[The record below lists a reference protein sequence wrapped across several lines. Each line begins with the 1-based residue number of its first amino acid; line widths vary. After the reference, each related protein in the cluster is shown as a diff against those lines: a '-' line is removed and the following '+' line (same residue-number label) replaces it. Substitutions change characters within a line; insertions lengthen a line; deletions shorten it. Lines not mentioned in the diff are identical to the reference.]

1 MSRKWMLLMSVA
13 TVGLSALV
21 SGCKSLGIWGP
32 PDADD
37 PMGDVSIDG
46 STTVYPI
53 VQAMAEDFKAAHPEY
68 SPAVNKSGTG
78 SGFQKFTRSEIDV
91 AAASRPI
98 DATEDAELKQKGIEY
113 IEIPIAY
120 DGVSVVVN
128 PKNNWVSS
136 LTLKELRN
144 AWRSE
149 SAVKLWSDIRPSFP
163 GQPITFHGP
172 TDNHGTYEYF
182 TEAVNGKKNDIRS
195 DCQKDQ
201 EYNSIIQAVAGD
213 VNSMAYVGFNY
224 YDQNRDK
231 VKIVSV
237 DSGNGPVAPSAETI
251 ADGAYAPLS
260 RPLFLY
266 VNKRAYDRKVQVKA
280 FVQFAL
286 SQAGETDVKESSY
299 VVLPADLHEAILRHV
314 QAETT
319 GTLFA
324 QAAPGTKLIDLYKK
338 SEGR

>member
-1 MSRKWMLLMSVA
+1 MGVA
-13 TVGLSALV
+13 AFGLTALIT
-21 SGCKSLGIWGP
+21 GCKGLGVWGP
-32 PDADD
+32 PDIND

-53 VQAMAEDFKAAHPEY
+53 VQAMAEDFKAAHSDY
-68 SPAVNKSGTG
+68 SPSVNKSGTG
-78 SGFQKFTRSEIDV
+78 SGFQKFSRGEIDI

-98 DATEDAELKQKGIEY
+98 DATEDQELKQKGIDY

-128 PKNNWVSS
+128 PKNSWVDH

-144 AWRSE
+144 AWS
-149 SAVKLWSDIRPSFP
+149 SGSSVKQWSDIRSSFP
-163 GQPITFHGP
+163 NQTISFHGP

-182 TEAVNGKKNDIRS
+182 TEAVNGKKNDLRP

-213 VNSMAYVGFNY
+213 IDSMAYVGFNY

-231 VKIVSV
+231 VKIVPI
-237 DSGNGPVAPSAETI
+237 DSGAGAIVPSAETI
-251 ADGAYAPLS
+251 ANGVYAPLS

-266 VNKRAYDRKVQVKA
+266 VSKRAYDRKVQVRA

-286 SQAGETDVKESSY
+286 SEAGDADVKESSY
-299 VVLPADLHEAILRHV
+299 VVLPRELHAAIMKHV
-314 QAETT
+314 QLEKT
-319 GTLFA
+319 GTLFSHT
-324 QAAPGTKLIDLYKK
+324 APGAKLINLYNRP
-338 SEGR
+338 EGK

>member
-1 MSRKWMLLMSVA
+1 MLLVSVA

-21 SGCKSLGIWGP
+21 SGCKALGIWGP
-32 PDADD
+32 PDIND

-53 VQAMAEDFKAAHPEY
+53 VQAMAEDFKAAHPDY
-68 SPAVNKSGTG
+68 SPSVNKSGTG
-78 SGFQKFTRSEIDV
+78 SGFQKFTRGEIDI

-98 DATEDAELKQKGIEY
+98 DATEDQELRQKGIAY

-128 PKNNWVSS
+128 PNNTWVDH
-136 LTLKELRN
+136 LTLKELRS
-144 AWRSE
+144 AWS
-149 SAVKLWSDIRPSFP
+149 STSLVKQWSDIRPSFP
-163 GQPITFHGP
+163 SQTVSFHGP

-182 TEAVNGKKNDIRS
+182 TEAVNGKKNDLRP

-213 VNSMAYVGFNY
+213 INSMAYVGFNY
-224 YDQNRDK
+224 FDQNRDK
-231 VKIVSV
+231 VKIVPI
-237 DSGNGPVAPSAETI
+237 DSGKGPIIPSAETI

-266 VNKRAYDRKVQVKA
+266 VSKQAYDRKIQVKA

-286 SQAGETDVKESSY
+286 SEAGDADVKESSY
-299 VVLPADLHEAILRHV
+299 VVLPRDLHEAIVKHV
-314 QAETT
+314 RMEST
-319 GTLFA
+319 GTLFR
-324 QAAPGTKLIDLYKK
+324 QAAPGSKLVNLYEK
-338 SEGR
+338 SEGK